1 MFSTQFSII
10 YIIFDIMT
18 GYKVLY
24 EGPEREHVCDHL
36 VPGHT
41 YMIRVACCN
50 AGGKSDVST
59 QSLVNS

>member
-1 MFSTQFSII
+1 
-10 YIIFDIMT
+10 MT